1 MLININIHEKTIAGK
16 LLYKDLSLTISEN
29 QKLGLIGRNGTGKT
43 TLLNLIT
50 SLDKDF
56 DGDIEISTRTRLA
69 FTRQEHTTVQNLNLI
84 QYILDDLPE
93 YKVLKSK
100 IDSFA
105 KLKSPSETQLHN
117 YSEALE
123 RFNIL
128 GYFEVEEKIKED
140 LRRLQFSEELIYG
153 TLSNLSGGQKRLA
166 EVVKIMNSSANLV
179 LMDEPTNHMDYVA
192 KNWFIDWL
200 KNFQG
205 SVLVITH
212 DRDVLNSLDGII
224 EIKDLTAVKF
234 SGGYSSYLQQN
245 TISASSNAAEYE
257 NAQKRIER
265 LKIQIRQAVVR
276 KLQAPPDQAKKWKT
290 LENRLRKEHDE
301 LQENLQKPS
310 LWIDKESTVD
320 LKKTDLQKYQKYK
333 AKNIN
338 IQTSSS
344 SHGNLSLIKVED
356 LSLGYGNKILFQNL
370 NFSISVGD
378 RIEIRGR
385 NGAGKTTLVKAILD
399 SALQSSSDF
408 TKLNFSEIRY
418 FAGLIESS
426 TQVSIGLYEQELSAD
441 FLNLSLES
449 AVEKF
454 YLDLNLKISE
464 QKVRQVLANYL
475 FEAHDLKTKV
485 LNLSGGQK
493 ARLQL
498 IKMFVNDPNLLIL
511 DEPTNHLDL
520 PSIEELEEALKNYSG
535 AILYISH
542 DSYFQKA
549 LGGKLIQI

>member
-1 MLININIHEKTIAGK
+1 MLINININEKSIAGK
-16 LLYKDLSLTISEN
+16 LLYKELSLTISEN

-50 SLDKDF
+50 GIDKDF
-56 DGDIEISTRTRLA
+56 DGQIETSARTRLA
-69 FTRQEHTTVQNLNLI
+69 FTRQEHTTVQNISLM
-84 QYILDDLPE
+84 QYILEDLPE
-93 YKVLKSK
+93 YKQLKHK
-100 IDSFA
+100 LDSFI
-105 KLKSPSETQLHN
+105 KLKAPSETQLHN
-117 YSEALE
+117 YSNSLE

-140 LRRLQFSEELIYG
+140 LRRLQFPDKLIEG
-153 TLSNLSGGQKRLA
+153 PISNLSGGQKRLA

-179 LMDEPTNHMDYVA
+179 LMDEPTNHMDYIA

-212 DRDVLNSLDGII
+212 DRDVLNILDGII
-224 EIKDLTAVKF
+224 EIKDLSAVKF
-234 SGGYSSYLQQN
+234 NGGYNSYLQQN
-245 TISASSNAAEYE
+245 AISASSGAAEYE
-257 NAQKRIER
+257 NAKKRIER
-265 LKIQIRQAVVR
+265 LKIQIRQAIVR
-276 KLQAPPDQAKKWKT
+276 KLQAPPDQAKKWKI

-301 LQENLQKPS
+301 LESNLQKPS
-310 LWIDKESTVD
+310 LWIDKESSSD
-320 LKKTDLQKYQKYK
+320 LRKADLAKYQKYK
-333 AKNIN
+333 AKNIS
-338 IQTSSS
+338 IQTSAS
-344 SHGNLSLIKVED
+344 SHGNLSLVKVEN
-356 LSLGYGNKILFQNL
+356 LSLGYGDKILFQNL
-370 NFSISVGD
+370 NLSIFSGD
-378 RIEIRGR
+378 KIEIRGR

-399 SALQSSSDF
+399 SASGY
-408 TKLNFSEIRY
+408 KNPYKIRY
-418 FAGLIESS
+418 FNGLIESS
-426 TQVSIGLYEQELSAD
+426 PQSAIGLYEQELSAD
-441 FLNLSLES
+441 YLNLNLES

-454 YLDLNLKISE
+454 YLDSNLKVSE

-475 FEAHDLKTKV
+475 FEAQDLKTKV

-498 IKMFVNDPNLLIL
+498 IKMFINNPNLLIL

-520 PSIEELEEALKNYSG
+520 PSIEELEQALQNYSG

-549 LGGKLIQI
+549 LGGEVVQI